1 LPAMKRV
8 PTTWWN
14 WKRGKHSVKPDAFQ
28 EMIETVSPGPYLEL
42 FARRK
47 RDGWE
52 AWGNEV

>member
-1 LPAMKRV
+1 MKRV

-28 EMIETVSPGPYLEL
+28 AMIETVSPGPYLEL